1 MTNVQLSIVTV
12 NYNGLKDTCE
22 LIESLHK
29 HLQSLTYEIVVVD
42 NASRQSE
49 ADALLQ
55 RYPTLTVVKSLE
67 NLGFAGGNNLGIK
80 AAHGEYILL
89 LNNDTY
95 IKEDTFGYLLET
107 LRTHT
112 DAGAVSPLLLY
123 AKDESTIQYAGFTP
137 LTAVTLRNKSIGN
150 GEKEHGQYTQPC
162 PTAYAH
168 GAALCF
174 HRSLLDSAGYLP
186 ECYFLYYEELDWSMQ
201 IQRTGHTIWFDPRCK
216 VYHKES
222 QSTGIKSPLQSYYM
236 TRNRLLF
243 TRRQRTGLTR
253 YLSYLYQYLVVL
265 TRDVLRDLLTGKTRQ
280 ASAALRGAYSF
291 TSLK

>member
-1 MTNVQLSIVTV
+1 MIKTELSIVTV
-12 NYNGLKDTCE
+12 NYNGFKDTCE
-22 LIESLHK
+22 LLESLQA
-29 HLQSLTYEIVVVD
+29 HLKSIAYEVVVVD
-42 NASRQSE
+42 NASRNNE
-49 ADALLQ
+49 ADALQQ
-55 RYPTLTVVKSLE
+55 RFPTLKVVKSDR
-67 NLGFAGGNNLGIK
+67 NLGFAGGNNIGIK
-80 AAHGEYILL
+80 AAQGEYILL

-95 IKEDTFGYLLET
+95 IKEDTFGYLIET
-107 LRTHT
+107 LRKHT

-137 LTAVTLRNKSIGN
+137 LTPVTLRNKSIGN
-150 GEKEHGQYTQPC
+150 GEKEHGQYTEPI

-174 HRSLLDSAGYLP
+174 HRSLLDTTGYLP

-222 QSTGIKSPLQSYYM
+222 RSTGIKSPLQAYYM

-243 TRRQRTGLTR
+243 TRRQRSGLTR
-253 YLSYLYQYLVVL
+253 YLSYLYQYTLVL
-265 TRDVLRDLLTGKTRQ
+265 TRDVLRNLFTGNPRQ
-280 ASAALRGAYSF
+280 ATAALRGAYSF
-291 TSLK
+291 TLLK